1 MTDVRFAA
9 GRTKELVKEAERDA
23 LALSGSERARR
34 VLRVFS
40 VLAALSVTLVS
51 FVSADPTSE
60 IEKGIRTGTEKIWGI
75 MKAVVLP
82 LGAVAI
88 AVCFLWI
95 LFDGERGMEKGKKY
109 MIRVIIVVAIV
120 YLAPLILTE
129 VGGWFAGS
137 SRWFGS

>member
-95 LFDGERGMEKGKKY
+95 LFDGERGME
-109 MIRVIIVVAIV
+109 A
-120 YLAPLILTE
+120 
-129 VGGWFAGS
+129 AGH
-137 SRWFGS
+137 GADP

>member
-1 MTDVRFAA
+1 
-9 GRTKELVKEAERDA
+9 
-23 LALSGSERARR
+23 
-34 VLRVFS
+34 
-40 VLAALSVTLVS
+40 
-51 FVSADPTSE
+51 
-60 IEKGIRTGTEKIWGI
+60 

>member
-1 MTDVRFAA
+1 MTDVKYAA
-9 GRTKELVKEAERDA
+9 ERTKELVREGESA
-23 LALSGSERARR
+23 ALSGKIRAKR
-34 VLRVFS
+34 VLRVGS
-40 VLAALSVTLVS
+40 ILAVLSVALVS

-60 IEKGIRTGTEKIWGI
+60 IEKGIRTGTEKLWGI

-129 VGGWFAGS
+129 VGGWFSES
-137 SRWFGS
+137 SKWFGS